1 MVRCVVGKLLA
12 GWLDVGL
19 GIAWIDGWL
28 DGWLDG

>member
-1 MVRCVVGKLLA
+1 MVRCVVGNLLA
-12 GWLDVGL
+12 GWLVVGL